1 MRNPTALKQLLIIC
15 THGLDATAAT
25 GSEKLLSSA
34 KAAAALETRVLQDQL
49 HSSYQ
54 RAMANT
60 LAGMGMLHTTEDT
73 SSGYAVDISIP
84 QLRVALEADGPS
96 HMSRVGGGR
105 RALGATLM
113 KKRHLELM
121 GWRVVNVTFQ
131 QWNRLTSEQE
141 REAFVRM
148 RLSAVNQQQQGQQQQ
163 QAQRSSSVVTQK

>member
-1 MRNPTALKQLLIIC
+1 M
-15 THGLDATAAT
+15 
-25 GSEKLLSSA
+25 KLLASA
-34 KAAAALETRVLQDQL
+34 KAAAAQEALGLQDQL

-60 LAGMGMLHTTEDT
+60 LAAMGILHTTEDS
-73 SSGYAVDISIP
+73 SSGYAVDIGIP
-84 QLRVALEADGPS
+84 QLRVVLEADGPS

-141 REAFVRM
+141 REAFLRM
-148 RLSAVNQQQQGQQQQ
+148 RLRGVKQQQQEGQQQQ
-163 QAQRSSSVVTQK
+163 QAQGKQALSSSLPRPHS